1 MVVFFASA
9 HSMNLAVPHSSRRL
23 AAVQSPIIPVIA
35 GLVRQHPGTLS
46 LGQGVVHYGPP
57 LPALAAARGFGDLIE
72 DHLYGPVQG
81 QPELLEEIA
90 RKLAADNNVTLGASQ
105 NLMVTAGSNMAFL
118 NAILAIADP
127 GDEILLPRPWYFN
140 QEMAIRMIG
149 CIPVGV
155 PTDDRHQLQLEALR
169 AAVTPRTRAIVT
181 VSPNNPT
188 GAVYPEA
195 DLRAVNALCAEHGL
209 YHISDEAYEYFVW
222 DGARHFSPASIAGAE
237 AHTLALYSLSKAYGF
252 ASWRIGYMVIPQH
265 LNEAVL
271 KVQDTNLIC
280 APRISQVAAMAALRV
295 GKAHYDEHRPVLARV
310 RECVLEEL
318 DKARSFCRRSEASG
332 AFYSFLELDTPVD
345 SQTVAERLI
354 REHGVAVIPGNAFGL
369 EKGCT
374 LRVSFGALKPA
385 TAEAAVRRLTA
396 GLTAVVHGG

>member
-1 MVVFFASA
+1 M
-9 HSMNLAVPHSSRRL
+9 
-23 AAVQSPIIPVIA
+23 AAVQAPIIPVIA

-57 LPALAAARGFGDLIE
+57 RAAMEAARAFGDLPGE
-72 DHLYGPVQG
+72 HLYGPVHG
-81 QPELLEEIA
+81 QPELLEAIA
-90 RKLAADNNVTLGASQ
+90 RKLAADNCVMLGSGQ
-105 NLMVTAGSNMAFL
+105 SLLVTAGSNMAFL

-127 GDEILLPRPWYFN
+127 GDEILLPLPWYFN

-155 PTDDRHQLQLEALR
+155 HTDDHHQLQMDALR
-169 AAVTPRTRAIVT
+169 DAITPRTRAIVT
-181 VSPNNPT
+181 ISPNNPT
-188 GAVYPEA
+188 GAVYLEA
-195 DLRAVNALCAEHGL
+195 GLRAVNALCAEHGL

-222 DGARHFSPASIAGAE
+222 DGARHFSPASIEGSE
-237 AHTLALYSLSKAYGF
+237 AHTIALYSLSKAYGF

-265 LNEAVL
+265 LNEAML

-280 APRISQVAAMAALRV
+280 APRISQVAATAALGA
-295 GKAHYDEHRPVLARV
+295 GKSWCAGHLPALARV
-310 RECVLEEL
+310 REGVLEAL
-318 DKARSFCRRSEASG
+318 DAVRNFCQLPEAKG
-332 AFYSFLELDTPVD
+332 AFYTLLAVDTPLD

-374 LRVSFGALKPA
+374 LRVAYGALEPA
-385 TAEAAVRRLTA
+385 STVAAMRRLTA
-396 GLTAVVHGG
+396 GLTAIVREG

>member
-1 MVVFFASA
+1 
-9 HSMNLAVPHSSRRL
+9 MNFTVPRSRRRL
-23 AAVQSPIIPVIA
+23 AAVQDPIIPVIA
-35 GLVRQHPGTLS
+35 GLVRQYPGTLS

-57 LPALAAARGFGDLIE
+57 QAALEAARRFGDLPE
-72 DHLYGPVQG
+72 EHLYGPVQG
-81 QPELLEEIA
+81 QPELLEQIA
-90 RKLAADNNVTLGASQ
+90 AKLVTDNAVRLGNGQ
-105 NLMVTAGSNMAFL
+105 GLMVTAGSNMAFL

-127 GDEILLPRPWYFN
+127 GDEILLSLPWYFN

-155 PTDDRHQLQLEALR
+155 PTNDRHQLQLEALR

-188 GAVYPEA
+188 GVVYPEA
-195 DLRAVNALCAEHGL
+195 DLRAVNALCGEHDL

-222 DGARHFSPASIAGAE
+222 DGARHFSPASIDGAE
-237 AHTLALYSLSKAYGF
+237 AHTIALYSLSKAYGF

-265 LNEAVL
+265 LIEAVL

-280 APRISQVAAMAALRV
+280 APRISQVAATAALRV
-295 GKAHYDEHRPVLARV
+295 GKPYYAEHHPVLARV

-318 DKARSFCRRSEASG
+318 DAMRSFSRFPEANG
-332 AFYSFLELDTPVD
+332 AFYTFLAVDTPLD

-354 REHGVAVIPGNAFGL
+354 REHGVAVIPGNAFGV

-374 LRVSFGALKPA
+374 LRVSYGALQPA
-385 TAEAAVRRLTA
+385 SAKAAVRRLNA
-396 GLTAVVHGG
+396 GLTAIVRQG